1 MPANGSGPP
10 DGRTVPVAIVGMDVM
25 LPGSGSLDHYW
36 RNLVDG
42 VDAITEAPDHRV
54 ERRFLDPDKADNPN
68 RIYCYRG
75 GFVDEF
81 AEFDPMA
88 YGVMPASIPATE
100 PEQLIALKVAAGAIE
115 DAGGIGRLPDRE
127 KVGVI
132 LGRLGQ
138 SGIAHM
144 KFYARVRLSD
154 QICTLLRQLLPG
166 VAEDK
171 FDEIHHRINASLG
184 PYQPEGVIGLMPN
197 LTASRVAN
205 RLDLRGPAYTLD
217 AACASSLIA
226 LDHGIAEL
234 SRGRLDMVLCG
245 GVHHNHD
252 VAFWSVFTQIRA
264 LSREQRIRPFDLKAD
279 GLLIG
284 EGTGIVAIK
293 RLSDAL
299 RDGDRIHAVI
309 RGIGT
314 SSDGRA
320 ASLVNPETAGQI
332 VAVRRAWQA
341 AGLDPLAPDALG
353 LLEAH
358 GTGTPVGDVAEIA
371 TMTDVFGPP
380 QEHFSPVIGSVKSMI
395 GHTMPAAGAAGL
407 IKATL
412 AVERGMLLPTLHCD
426 EPRPELA
433 RSRFRPLAQAQ
444 PWPDGVPRR
453 AAVNAFG
460 FGGINAHVIIEQAPD
475 APKPRRAAAPPARPA
490 VTAAAPSP
498 RPARPAARLPVTAQA
513 RVDEPDQLVLL
524 AAPDTA
530 ALARLL
536 AAGDHEIRAHGSA
549 AAASTVAGAGHGP
562 RLAVVDPTT
571 ERLSA
576 ARKVVGAG
584 GAWRGG
590 RDVWFSPRPMLTGG
604 AGRIAFVF
612 PGLEAELSNTMDDVI
627 GHFGLTAGGPVDAG
641 EADFS
646 ARFVET
652 MRLGWLLHDA
662 LGHIGIAPDAVAG
675 HSLGEWTAG
684 LIAGLV
690 DESMLGDYAALL
702 FNPAFQRQDLHHAV
716 AGTNADTLG
725 PELVRYPGVHVSL
738 DNAPAQCVVCG
749 PAEQVERLIDELSQ
763 QNVLCRPLP
772 FATGMHTPYMEPYL
786 EGLRPLVA
794 VQPVGKPRL
803 EVWSSAMAAPVP
815 TGETEQRELFYRQLV
830 EPVRFRAMVAAM
842 HEAGIRAFLQVGP
855 GQLASLIQDNLRGQ
869 DHLAIPVNVEFRS
882 GLAQLRR
889 VAAALWTEGHA
900 PCLAALD
907 PAARGTFGP
916 AAAPA
921 QPAADGPAA
930 EAASAAVAG
939 DPGGAR
945 APDQAAAPATAPGG
959 EPADQP
965 AAAGR
970 PKPAGKLA
978 VMLDLGSPPINMGE
992 DPGNLLSSDVVSV
1005 KTALARGIPT
1015 ASDTAVGK
1023 LTAFAG
1029 RSPASVEL
1037 AALLEDTASAAVAVL
1052 AATGAQAS
1060 TRPAG
1065 ARPAGPRVPAPNGPG
1080 RPPQPGPAP
1089 ARPAQPPAPQPPAAQ
1104 PSRRPGAT
1112 GPGNGHGEPAA
1123 GQHRPNPH
1131 PAGGD
1136 AETGYKFVLRISI
1149 AELPYVLDHVFFPQ
1163 PDDWP
1168 YVGDRMPVVPACT
1181 MIQFMIDA
1189 VRSVVPDQQV
1199 VDVSDARFS
1208 RWMLCEPPSEVELT
1222 VKPAGPGVF
1231 SVTLGAFVRAMMRT
1245 EPQFLPD
1252 PPEIW
1257 QPERQAPEWP
1267 TPLSVERMYADR
1279 VLFHGPRYRGVEKV
1293 HALGDRHIRGTL
1305 RVPAPPGGLL
1315 DAGLQIIGNWV
1326 DVTLPTKFVVFPTGF
1341 ESIRFFGPAPA
1352 AGERVEFVGRFP
1364 SVDDRVV
1371 MAEFQVIAS
1380 GRVWAQATG
1389 ASHQR
1394 FDSHPRARPTELA
1407 PGRNSFADPQP
1418 EGWVQIFD
1426 YWPYPESTNSC
1437 SALTMGTAGYLEVQ
1451 QMRIADRKPWL
1462 LSRLAVKD
1470 AVRYLIWDDDGTREI
1485 FPIELRVTSDT
1496 HGYAR
1501 VREWPERKIPP
1512 FEASFAHAGQGAVAI
1527 ARPAGPGVAQGVP
1540 GIGIGMVEIH
1550 DDPKRAEKAAVALS
1564 GRDTAVLDGA
1574 CAAEPGT
1581 AREVWASRLLAA
1593 KEAAAKAEGIAPAE
1607 AAGALH
1613 VTAATASDIT
1623 VAATDRSYRLH
1634 HRQISN
1640 PAGMATRSYV
1650 VAWTR
1655 GPEPG
1660 RSA

>member
-1 MPANGSGPP
+1 MSANGNGPP
-10 DGRTVPVAIVGMDVM
+10 GGRPGQTEPVAIVGMDVL

-36 RNLVDG
+36 RNLADG
-42 VDAITEAPDHRV
+42 VDAIKEAPEHRV
-54 ERRFLDPDKADNPN
+54 ERRFLEPDKADKPN

-81 AEFDPMA
+81 AEFDPMS

-100 PEQLIALKVAAGAIE
+100 PEQLIALKVAAGAIK
-115 DAGGIGRLPDRE
+115 DAGGMDRLPDRE

-154 QICTLLRQLLPG
+154 QICTLLRELLPG

-171 FDEIHHRINASLG
+171 FDEIHQRINTSLG

-234 SRGRLDMVLCG
+234 SSGRLDMVLCG

-264 LSREQRIRPFDLKAD
+264 LSREQQIRPFDVKAD

-284 EGTGIVAIK
+284 EGTAIVAIK

-332 VAVRRAWQA
+332 VAVRRAWAA

-358 GTGTPVGDVAEIA
+358 GTGTPVGDAAEIA
-371 TMTDVFGPP
+371 TMADVFGPR

-412 AVERGMLLPTLHCD
+412 ALEKGMLLPTLHCD

-433 RSRFRPLAQAQ
+433 GSRFRPISQAE
-444 PWPDGVPRR
+444 PWPEDVPRR

-460 FGGINAHVIIEQAPD
+460 FGGINAHVIIEQAPEP
-475 APKPRRAAAPPARPA
+475 AKRRRAAPAATP
-490 VTAAAPSP
+490 AAA
-498 RPARPAARLPVTAQA
+498 AATAPAAKLPVTAQA
-513 RVDEPDQLVLL
+513 QVSEPDQMVLL
-524 AAPDTA
+524 AAPDTV

-536 AAGDHEIRAHGSA
+536 DAEDHEVRAHDSAEAASAAGN
-549 AAASTVAGAGHGP
+549 GP

-590 RDVWFSPRPMLTGG
+590 RDIWFSPQPMLTGG

-627 GHFGLTAGGPVDAG
+627 DHFGLTVGTPVDTG

-646 ARFVET
+646 ARFIET

-662 LGHIGIAPDAVAG
+662 LGHIGVAPDAVAG

-690 DESMLGDYAALL
+690 DESMLGDYATLL
-702 FNPAFQRQDLHHAV
+702 FNPVFQRQDLHHAV
-716 AGTNADTLG
+716 IGTSADTLG
-725 PELVRYPGVHVSL
+725 SQLVRYPGVQVSL

-749 PAEQVERLIDELSQ
+749 PAEQVERLIEDLSQ
-763 QNVLCRPLP
+763 RNVLCRPLP

-786 EGLRPLVA
+786 EPLRPLVD
-794 VQPVGKPRL
+794 VQQVGTPRMQ
-803 EVWSSAMAAPVP
+803 VWSSALAAPIP
-815 TGETEQRELFYRQLV
+815 TDQAEQRELFYRQLV
-830 EPVRFRAMVAAM
+830 EPVRFRATVAAM
-842 HEAGIRAFLQVGP
+842 HDAGIRAFLQVGP
-855 GQLASLIQDNLRGQ
+855 GQVASLIADNLRGK
-869 DHLAIPVNVEFRS
+869 DHLAIGVNVEFRS
-882 GLAQLRR
+882 GLSQLRR
-889 VAAALWTEGHA
+889 VAAALWTEGHT
-900 PCLAALD
+900 PDLAALD
-907 PAARGTFGP
+907 PAARGTFSQVT

-921 QPAADGPAA
+921 DATQRAQQADDDMALDAPSPAHDAGPVAAGAGPA
-930 EAASAAVAG
+930 
-939 DPGGAR
+939 
-945 APDQAAAPATAPGG
+945 QAAA
-959 EPADQP
+959 EP
-965 AAAGR
+965 AAAA
-970 PKPAGKLA
+970 KAAGKLA
-978 VMLDLGSPPINMGE
+978 VMLDLGSPPINMGD
-992 DPGNLLSSDVVSV
+992 DPGTLLSSDVVSV
-1005 KTALARGIPT
+1005 KTALAKGIAT
-1015 ASDTAVGK
+1015 APANAVGS
-1023 LTAFAG
+1023 LSTFAN
-1029 RSPASVEL
+1029 RSSASVEL

-1052 AATGAQAS
+1052 SAQPRQAQ
-1060 TRPAG
+1060 PQQ
-1065 ARPAGPRVPAPNGPG
+1065 ARP
-1080 RPPQPGPAP
+1080 Q
-1089 ARPAQPPAPQPPAAQ
+1089 PAQPRHAPQPPAALA
-1104 PSRRPGAT
+1104 RPARAPVPAGAR
-1112 GPGNGHGEPAA
+1112 GGNGNGNGKHG
-1123 GQHRPNPH
+1123 GQPRPNPH

-1136 AETGYKFVLRISI
+1136 AEKGYKFVLRISL
-1149 AELPYVLDHVFFPQ
+1149 AEMPYVLDHVFFPQ

-1189 VRSVVPDQQV
+1189 VRAIAPDQQV
-1199 VDVSDARFS
+1199 VEVADARFS
-1208 RWMLCEPPSEVELT
+1208 RWMLCEPPSEVEIT
-1222 VKPAGPGVF
+1222 VKPAGPGLFNVA
-1231 SVTLGAFVRAMMRT
+1231 LGAFVRATMRT
-1245 EPQFLPD
+1245 GQDFPAG
-1252 PPEIW
+1252 PPEVW
-1257 QPERQAPEWP
+1257 RQDPATEWP
-1267 TPLSVERMYADR
+1267 TPLSVERMYGDR
-1279 VLFHGPRYRGVEKV
+1279 ILFHGPRYRGVERV

-1315 DAGLQIIGNWV
+1315 DAGLQILGNWV
-1326 DVTLPTKFVVFPTGF
+1326 DVTLPIRFVVFPTGF
-1341 ESIRFFGPAPA
+1341 DSIKFFGPPPRV
-1352 AGERVEFVGRFP
+1352 GDRVEFVGRIP
-1364 SVDDRVV
+1364 SLDDRQVV
-1371 MAEFQVIAS
+1371 ADFQIVAD
-1380 GRVWAQATG
+1380 GRVWAHATG
-1389 ASHQR
+1389 AAHQR
-1394 FDSHPRARPTELA
+1394 FDSHPKARPTELA

-1426 YWPYPESTNSC
+1426 YWPYPESSNSC
-1437 SALTMGTAGYLEVQ
+1437 SALTMGTPGFFEFQAL
-1451 QMRIADRKPWL
+1451 RIADRKPWL

-1470 AVRYLIWDDDGTREI
+1470 AVRFLIWDDDGTREI
-1485 FPIELRVTSDT
+1485 YPIEVRVTSDT
-1496 HGYAR
+1496 DGYAR
-1501 VREWPERKIPP
+1501 VQEWLERRIGA
-1512 FEASFAHAGQGAVAI
+1512 FEASFAHAGQCAVAI
-1527 ARPAGPGVAQGVP
+1527 ARPAGPGVAPGVP
-1540 GIGIGMVEIH
+1540 GIGIGMVVIH
-1550 DDPKRAEKAAVALS
+1550 DDPQKAEKAAAVLP
-1564 GRDTAVLDGA
+1564 GRDTIVLDAA
-1574 CAAEPGT
+1574 CAAGPGT

-1593 KEAAAKAEGIAPAE
+1593 KQAAAKAEGIAPAD
-1607 AAGALH
+1607 AATALH
-1613 VTAATASDIT
+1613 VTAATATDVT
-1623 VAATDRSYRLH
+1623 VAAADRSYRLH
-1634 HRQISN
+1634 HRQIRN
-1640 PAGMATRSYV
+1640 PDDMAARSYV

-1655 GPEPG
+1655 GPEPE
-1660 RSA
+1660 RSS